1 MAAGEIDKLDQL
13 LGARDDR
20 VRKVKRASSFLV
32 LPIL

>member
-13 LGARDDR
+13 LGDRDDK
-20 VRKVKRASSFLV
+20 VRKVKCASRFLV